1 MRERKRR
8 SGRRIGTAVALC
20 ATLTL
25 GLAFA
30 GSADAAR
37 TGPAGKAFYVPPEKL
52 PRGHGKL
59 IWKRG
64 AGRDVRLAGAAYTRR
79 VLYTSK
85 SPQKE
90 RIAVSGS
97 ISVPKGRPPRRG
109 WPVISYAHG
118 TTGVAD
124 VCAPSRAGPNNLATS
139 YTTYAYPVLEDWVR
153 AGYAVVRTDYQGLGT
168 PGPHPYLIGRSEAR
182 GILDIVRAARDFKPS
197 IGKRFLIAGH
207 SQGGQ
212 AALFGARYAERWT
225 PELRH
230 RGTVSY
236 APASH
241 LLEQA
246 SSLPILTSPSPLS
259 GLVATIIYGAATA
272 NPRVVPEQALRSA
285 PFALFPRMERL
296 CTPQLGN
303 GKNFGRFAP
312 ADMLRADQPNAA
324 ATRVLG
330 KMNPAVETDQP
341 ILLNQGS
348 ADSTVLPFLTA
359 ALDRELRD
367 LGDRVEYRTYEG
379 VNHSGILEAAEADA
393 LPWMMRRLPPG

>member
-1 MRERKRR
+1 V
-8 SGRRIGTAVALC
+8 SGCEWLVGSRVAAVAALS
-20 ATLTL
+20 AALIL
-25 GLAFA
+25 SLVLARE
-30 GSADAAR
+30 ADAAR
-37 TGPAGKAFYVPPEKL
+37 TGPAGKAFYEPPEKL
-52 PRGHGKL
+52 PKGHGKL

-64 AGRDVRLAGAAYTRR
+64 AGREVRLAGAAYTRR
-79 VLYTSK
+79 ILYTSK

-97 ISVPKGRPPRRG
+97 ISVPKGRPPKRG

-124 VCAPSRAGPNNLATS
+124 VCAPSRAGPGNFATS

-153 AGYAVVRTDYQGLGT
+153 AGYALVRTDYQGLGT

-230 RGTVSY
+230 RGTASY

-241 LLEQA
+241 LLERA
-246 SSLPILTSPSPLS
+246 GSLPILTSPSPLS

-272 NPRVVPEQALRSA
+272 DPRVVPEQTLRSE
-285 PFALFPRMERL
+285 PFTLFPRLERV

-303 GKNFGRFAP
+303 VMNFGRFAP

-324 ATRVLG
+324 ASRVLG

-341 ILLNQGS
+341 IFLAQGG
-348 ADSTVLPFLTA
+348 ADSTALPIFTDL
-359 ALDRELRD
+359 LDAELRD
-367 LGDRVEYRTYEG
+367 LGARVEYRVYEG
-379 VNHSGILEAAEADA
+379 VNHGGILEAAGSDA
-393 LPWMMRRLPPG
+393 LPWMERRLPTG

>member
-1 MRERKRR
+1 VSDYRWPAG
-8 SGRRIGTAVALC
+8 GRVAAAAALC
-20 ATLTL
+20 AALVL
-25 GLAFA
+25 PLALA
-30 GSADAAR
+30 GDADAAR
-37 TGPAGKAFYVPPEKL
+37 KGPAGKAFYEPPKKM
-52 PRGHGKL
+52 PKGHGRL

-64 AGRDVRLAGAAYTRR
+64 AGQDVRLAGAAYTRR

-97 ISVPKGRPPRRG
+97 ISIPKGRPPKKG

-118 TTGVAD
+118 TTGVGD
-124 VCAPSRAGPNNLATS
+124 VCAPSRAGPKNLATS
-139 YTTYAYPVLEDWVR
+139 YTTYAYPVLEQWVR
-153 AGYAVVRTDYQGLGT
+153 AGYAVVRTDYPGLGT

-182 GILDIVRAARDFKPS
+182 GILDIVRAARDFKGI

-212 AALFGARYAERWT
+212 AALFGASYTERWT

-246 SSLPILTSPSPLS
+246 GSLPILTAPSPLS

-272 NPRVVPEQALRSA
+272 DPRVIPEQVLRGD
-285 PFALFPRMERL
+285 PFELFPRLERL

-312 ADMLRADQPNAA
+312 ADMLRAGQPDAA
-324 ATRVLG
+324 AAKVLR
-330 KMNPAVETDQP
+330 KMNPDVETGQP
-341 ILLNQGS
+341 VFLAQGS
-348 ADSTVLPFLTA
+348 TDSTALPFFTDQLEK
-359 ALDRELRD
+359 ELRD
-367 LGDRVEYRTYEG
+367 LGDRVEYRVYQG
-379 VNHSGILEAAEADA
+379 VDHSGVLEAAEGDV
-393 LPWMMRRLPPG
+393 LPWMKRRLPPR